1 MARCFASRIYDA
13 HSRRHPLRAT
23 PFLASDFRRNLSAES
38 GQPRPAS
45 ADASFRRYFRLD
57 CDSEHGKT
65 LIAVD
70 APPPEKCREFVQV
83 AGLLEAANVHVPKIL
98 QTDFDAGFML
108 VTDLGTTTYMSVLD
122 EKNARPLMRAAI
134 DSLIRFQRTAREGV
148 LPPFD
153 EAFLRREMEL
163 MPEWFIG
170 RHLGRE
176 VTADERK
183 TLDDTFT
190 LLAESALAQPQ
201 TFMLRDFMPRNLMVS
216 EPNPGV
222 LDFQDAVYGPITYD
236 MASLMRDAFISW
248 DEEFQLDC
256 IAYYWERAKKA
267 GLDVDL
273 DFGEFYRQLEWMGL
287 QRHIKV
293 LGLFAR
299 IHYRDGKSHYL
310 ADLPRFIGYA
320 RKVAG
325 VMRRSGRSRACS
337 IRSKAARSKSAIHSD
352 SPFTHDP
359 TPEDGDDLRRRPRRA
374 HAPAHRYMP
383 EAAARSG
390 RQAAHRL
397 ADRAAR
403 GGGRRNHRHQSRMAR
418 RADRS
423 GARRRIALGRRVAL
437 FARGEALE
445 TAGGI
450 AKALPLIGE
459 GVFIAVSGDVFCDFD
474 YATLRERAGEL
485 TRSEQPGLHLVMTPN
500 PPFHP
505 NGDFALINGKL
516 ALDGSPR
523 YTFGN
528 IGLYDT
534 RMFRDLAP
542 GTRRAL
548 TPYYRE
554 TIAQGRA
561 TGELYEGRWENV
573 GTPQQLQSLDKELR
587 AR

>member
-1 MARCFASRIYDA
+1 MTHNPADTRFEQLRSWLQTFAETYRLNLDS
-13 HSRRHPLRAT
+13 
-23 PFLASDFRRNLSAES
+23 LA
-38 GQPRPAS
+38 PAS
-45 ADASFRRYFRLD
+45 SDASFRRYFRLD
-57 CDSEHGKT
+57 CDSAHGKT

-134 DSLIRFQRTAREGV
+134 DSLIRFQKTAREGV

-190 LLAESALAQPQ
+190 LLAQSALAQPQ

-320 RKVAG
+320 RKVAE
-325 VMRRSGRSRACS
+325 RY
-337 IRSKAARSKSAIHSD
+337 
-352 SPFTHDP
+352 
-359 TPEDGDDLRRRPRRA
+359 
-374 HAPAHRYMP
+374 APLWP
-383 EAAARSG
+383 
-390 RQAAHRL
+390 
-397 ADRAAR
+397 
-403 GGGRRNHRHQSRMAR
+403 
-418 RADRS
+418 
-423 GARRRIALGRRVAL
+423 
-437 FARGEALE
+437 FARLLDSLE
-445 TAGGI
+445 GR
-450 AKALPLIGE
+450 
-459 GVFIAVSGDVFCDFD
+459 AVEVG
-474 YATLRERAGEL
+474 
-485 TRSEQPGLHLVMTPN
+485 
-500 PPFHP
+500 
-505 NGDFALINGKL
+505 
-516 ALDGSPR
+516 
-523 YTFGN
+523 YTF
-528 IGLYDT
+528 
-534 RMFRDLAP
+534 
-542 GTRRAL
+542 
-548 TPYYRE
+548 
-554 TIAQGRA
+554 
-561 TGELYEGRWENV
+561 
-573 GTPQQLQSLDKELR
+573 
-587 AR
+587 